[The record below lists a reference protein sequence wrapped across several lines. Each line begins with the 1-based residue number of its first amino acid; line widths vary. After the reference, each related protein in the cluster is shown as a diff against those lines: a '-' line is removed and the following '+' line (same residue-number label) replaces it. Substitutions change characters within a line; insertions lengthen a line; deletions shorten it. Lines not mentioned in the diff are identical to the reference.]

1 MFFTRGSARRSF
13 QPSNAQL
20 VTHQSVPNLQASV
33 RLSAQSLRSE
43 ITSILCLRS
52 AWPAFFAFAW
62 AGTCATART
71 GPSFGPVQA
80 LHPSNRIATGRHA
93 SACWRKIGLPDEKVL
108 QTPLCQVASRAF
120 IAIESIF
127 CSRPFRCSEEREPS
141 ARPCRGDQHGSY
153 SNTLIL

>member
-1 MFFTRGSARRSF
+1 MWCSEPVFFTRGSARRSF

-62 AGTCATART
+62 AGTCATARIGPLYGQLQAFWAIFART

-93 SACWRKIGLPDEKVL
+93 SACWRKIGLPDRSSI
-108 QTPLCQVASRAF
+108 QRS
-120 IAIESIF
+120 ESL
-127 CSRPFRCSEEREPS
+127 RPGHAEGIST
-141 ARPCRGDQHGSY
+141 GV
-153 SNTLIL
+153 ILTH